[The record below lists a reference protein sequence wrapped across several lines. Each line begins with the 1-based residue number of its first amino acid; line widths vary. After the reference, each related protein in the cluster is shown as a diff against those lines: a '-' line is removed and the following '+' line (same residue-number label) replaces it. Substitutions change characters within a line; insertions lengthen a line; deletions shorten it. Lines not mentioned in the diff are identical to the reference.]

1 MDFNSALSR
10 VHGVRGGFPD
20 DHHPQCMCP
29 DACARIKRDKA
40 QLAEQAFAALID
52 ASRARRASQQEPH
65 RGVKRGLEE
74 DTQEPRDTRPSSFR
88 KV

>member
-29 DACARIKRDKA
+29 DACARIKRK
-40 QLAEQAFAALID
+40 QLHADELALEMMVA
-52 ASRARRASQQEPH
+52 ASRARRAFQQEPH

>member
-29 DACARIKRDKA
+29 VACGPIKLA
-40 QLAEQAFAALID
+40 QEQLAVQAFAALID
-52 ASRARRASQQEPH
+52 ASRARRESQQEPQ

-74 DTQEPRDTRPSSFR
+74 DTQEPRDTRRSSFR